1 MPRVAWLVGRAF
13 GTRLP
18 AWIPGIVWSALLW
31 PARMMGAG
39 AVWVLGGVVF
49 VAPATGPIRASVTLA
64 PSSSWS
70 RRVVVR
76 WLAVLALLVLV
87 MVPFDF
93 LAGFGVLAAFG
104 GLEGVL
110 LVADYFL
117 ISRDRPRGGG
127 AGQPSADLTVGQLA
141 AWPMG
146 QGDGSALMAA
156 VLADLDESWPGAV
169 LCLQPANQRV
179 VDLVRGAGFPVR
191 TSVGMDG
198 ASPAAGSIAWPTLPR
213 TADQCD
219 VRVVDDRPA
228 CLHEPRGIADAPVT
242 GRVGRR
248 CAIARPRAAWLGCRD
263 G

>member
-1 MPRVAWLVGRAF
+1 MAELLGPVRVNGDYRRSRIRDAPRVAWLVGRAF
-13 GTRLP
+13 GKRLP
-18 AWIPGIVWSALLW
+18 AWIPGIVWSSLLW
-31 PARMMGAG
+31 PARMTGAG

-76 WLAVLALLVLV
+76 WLAVLALLALV
-87 MVPFDF
+87 MVPFYF

-156 VLADLDESWPGAV
+156 VSADLDESRWAPSCA
-169 LCLQPANQRV
+169 CSRP
-179 VDLVRGAGFPVR
+179 
-191 TSVGMDG
+191 TSAWWICTSGW
-198 ASPAAGSIAWPTLPR
+198 GSSSR
-213 TADQCD
+213 
-219 VRVVDDRPA
+219 
-228 CLHEPRGIADAPVT
+228 HG
-242 GRVGRR
+242 
-248 CAIARPRAAWLGCRD
+248 RD
-263 G
+263 GCCVACGGEHRLADPPHRPLTTW